1 MQQITRQQL
10 RTELADGRDLKLVM
24 SPGSADF
31 LHHHIPGTLHFD
43 DPAAAFDALA
53 VDDDI
58 VVYDTGP
65 WNPTSI
71 QLCEQLTTRGYRHVR
86 RYAGGIADW
95 IAGGLPVE
103 GRVGS

>member
-10 RTELADGRDLKLVM
+10 QKELADGRDLKLVM
-24 SPGSADF
+24 SLGSATF
-31 LHHHIPGTLHFD
+31 QHHHIPGTLHFD

-58 VVYDTGP
+58 VVYDTGLSD
-65 WNPTSI
+65 PTSI

-86 RYAGGIADW
+86 QYAGGIADW
-95 IAGGLPVE
+95 TATGLPVE
-103 GRVGS
+103 GRAGS